1 MFRQTA
7 TTVLAAASFAWTVS
21 GETSDPMLAE
31 RDLPADIAG
40 DCAATACA
48 DGHGFVTRWI
58 GRARGADLFV
68 VVREPCEPTG
78 CAAWLV
84 RRDAQGT
91 ATLLALSGEFRF
103 EATGARYPAVHTRS
117 SLTSAYAS
125 YNRYEWDG
133 TRYLRTETRLVHRV
147 DGIEC
152 GNQSECHTAARD
164 ALSDGDADRAVRIWQ
179 QVHGVAWI

>member
-1 MFRQTA
+1 MLRRTLSA
-7 TTVLAAASFAWTVS
+7 ILAAASFAWTVA
-21 GETSDPMLAE
+21 GETSDPLLAA
-31 RDLPADIAG
+31 RDLPADIA
-40 DCAATACA
+40 AACPGTGCA
-48 DGHGFVTRWI
+48 DGHGYVTHWI
-58 GRARGADLFV
+58 GRTRGADLFV
-68 VVREPCEPTG
+68 VVREPCESAG

-103 EATGARYPAVHTRS
+103 EAAGARYPAVHTRT

-125 YNRYEWDG
+125 YNRFEWDG
-133 TRYLRTETRLVHRV
+133 TRYVRTETRLVHRV

-152 GNQSECHTAARD
+152 GNESECHAAARE
-164 ALSDGDADRAVRIWQ
+164 ALGDGDADRAVRIWQ